1 MENLLNNEVVL
12 EGYVNSE
19 AEISHEIYGEKFYKF
34 NLEVLRLS
42 ENADNIIITMSER
55 LMEGCDLSIGS
66 KIKIYGQFRS
76 YNNYSGEG
84 NKLVLTVF
92 VKRFAEEEEEEYLPN
107 TVYLNG
113 YICKEPVYRVTPFG
127 REICDV
133 LLAVNRRYGK
143 SDYIPCITWGRNAKF
158 TESLPVGT
166 NVKIWG
172 RIQSREYKKKINE
185 EEFITKTAYEV
196 SVTKMETTDEEWAS
210 SVVFKYKK
218 VLTNKT
224 WCAIITSNF
233 KRKDAE

>member
-12 EGYVNSE
+12 EGYVNSQ
-19 AEISHEIYGEKFYKF
+19 AELSHEIYGEKFYKF
-34 NLEVLRLS
+34 ELEVLRLS

-55 LMEGCDLSIGS
+55 LMEGCDLSLGA
-66 KIKIYGQFRS
+66 KLKIYGQFRS

-92 VKRFAEEEEEEYLPN
+92 VKRFAEEEEEALLPN

-143 SDYIPCITWGRNAKF
+143 SDYIPCITWGRNAKY

-172 RIQSREYKKKINE
+172 RIQSREYKKKITE

-196 SVTKMETTDEEWAS
+196 SVTKMETADE
-210 SVVFKYKK
+210 
-218 VLTNKT
+218 
-224 WCAIITSNF
+224 CQ
-233 KRKDAE
+233 

>member
-12 EGYVNSE
+12 EGYVNSS
-19 AEISHEIYGEKFYKF
+19 AELSHEIYGEKFYKF
-34 NLEVLRLS
+34 ELEVLRLS

-55 LMEGCDLSIGS
+55 LMDGCDLSIGA
-66 KIKIYGQFRS
+66 KIKVYGQFRS

-92 VKRFAEEEEEEYLPN
+92 VKRFAEDTEEELLPN

-172 RIQSREYKKKINE
+172 RIQSREYKKKITE
-185 EEFITKTAYEV
+185 EDFITKTAYEV
-196 SVTKMETTDEEWAS
+196 SVTKMETADE
-210 SVVFKYKK
+210 
-218 VLTNKT
+218 
-224 WCAIITSNF
+224 
-233 KRKDAE
+233 D

>member
-12 EGYVNSE
+12 EGYVNSQ
-19 AEISHEIYGEKFYKF
+19 AELSHEIYGEKFYKF
-34 NLEVLRLS
+34 ELEVLRLS

-55 LMEGCDLSIGS
+55 LMEGCDLSLGA
-66 KIKIYGQFRS
+66 KLKIYGQFRS

-92 VKRFAEEEEEEYLPN
+92 VKRFAEEEEEDLLPN

-143 SDYIPCITWGRNAKF
+143 SDYIPCITWGRNAKY

-172 RIQSREYKKKINE
+172 RIQSREYKKKITE

-196 SVTKMETTDEEWAS
+196 SVTKMETADE
-210 SVVFKYKK
+210 
-218 VLTNKT
+218 
-224 WCAIITSNF
+224 CQ
-233 KRKDAE
+233 

>member
-19 AEISHEIYGEKFYKF
+19 AELSHEIYGEKFYKF
-34 NLEVLRLS
+34 ELEVLRLS
-42 ENADNIIITMSER
+42 ENADNIIVTMSER
-55 LMEGCDLSIGS
+55 LMEGCDLSIGA
-66 KIKIYGQFRS
+66 KLKIYGQFRS

-92 VKRFAEEEEEEYLPN
+92 VKRFVEEEEEDLLPN

-143 SDYIPCITWGRNAKF
+143 SDYIPCITWGRNAKY
-158 TESLPVGT
+158 TEGLPVGT

-172 RIQSREYKKKINE
+172 RIQSREYKKKITE

-196 SVTKMETTDEEWAS
+196 SVTKMETVDEC
-210 SVVFKYKK
+210 
-218 VLTNKT
+218 L
-224 WCAIITSNF
+224 
-233 KRKDAE
+233 

>member
-19 AEISHEIYGEKFYKF
+19 AELSHEIYGEKFYKF
-34 NLEVLRLS
+34 QLEVLRLS

-55 LMEGCDLSIGS
+55 LMDGCDLSIGA
-66 KIKIYGQFRS
+66 KIKVYGQFRS

-92 VKRFAEEEEEEYLPN
+92 VKRFADEDEEEFLPN
-107 TVYLNG
+107 MVYLNG

-158 TESLPVGT
+158 TEGLPIGT

-172 RIQSREYKKKINE
+172 RIQSREYKKKIGE
-185 EEFITKTAYEV
+185 EDFITKTAYEV
-196 SVTKMETTDEEWAS
+196 SVTKMETTDEE
-210 SVVFKYKK
+210 
-218 VLTNKT
+218 
-224 WCAIITSNF
+224 
-233 KRKDAE
+233 

>member
-19 AEISHEIYGEKFYKF
+19 PEFSHEIYGEKFYKF
-34 NLEVLRLS
+34 ELEVLRLS

-55 LMEGCDLSIGS
+55 LMEGCDLSIGA
-66 KIKIYGQFRS
+66 KLKIYGQFRS

-92 VKRFAEEEEEEYLPN
+92 VKRFVEEEEEDLLPN

-113 YICKEPVYRVTPFG
+113 YICKEPIYRVTPFG
-127 REICDV
+127 REICDM

-143 SDYIPCITWGRNAKF
+143 SDYIPCITWGRNAKY
-158 TESLPVGT
+158 TESLAVGT

-172 RIQSREYKKKINE
+172 RIQSREYKKKITE
-185 EEFITKTAYEV
+185 EDFITKTAYEV
-196 SVTKMETTDEEWAS
+196 SVTKMETADEE
-210 SVVFKYKK
+210 
-218 VLTNKT
+218 
-224 WCAIITSNF
+224 
-233 KRKDAE
+233 

>member
-19 AEISHEIYGEKFYKF
+19 AELSHEIYGEKFYKF
-34 NLEVLRLS
+34 ELEVLRLS

-55 LMEGCDLSIGS
+55 LMDGADLSIGS
-66 KIKIYGQFRS
+66 KIKVYGQFRS

-92 VKRFAEEEEEEYLPN
+92 VKRFAEEEEEDLLPN

-158 TESLPVGT
+158 TEGLAVGT
-166 NVKIWG
+166 NVKLWG
-172 RIQSREYKKKINE
+172 RIQSREYKKKITE
-185 EEFITKTAYEV
+185 EDFITKTAYEV
-196 SVTKMETTDEEWAS
+196 SVTKMETCEE
-210 SVVFKYKK
+210 
-218 VLTNKT
+218 
-224 WCAIITSNF
+224 
-233 KRKDAE
+233 E